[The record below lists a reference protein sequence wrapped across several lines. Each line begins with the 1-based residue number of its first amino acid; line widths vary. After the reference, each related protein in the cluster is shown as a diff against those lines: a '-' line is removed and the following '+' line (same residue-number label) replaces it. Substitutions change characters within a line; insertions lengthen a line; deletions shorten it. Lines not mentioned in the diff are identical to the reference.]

1 MNAEIE
7 QTLMLKQLLKN
18 RIEQSDGWIPFD
30 LFFNTVMYEP
40 GLGYYS
46 SGSHKIGEG
55 GDFTTAP
62 EISKYFSKAIARQT
76 NRLLTM
82 HDEPSV
88 IEVGAG
94 KGTFAFEYLREL
106 QETGVEISRY
116 YILEISADLK
126 DRQMQLISGL
136 PKSIRDKVTW
146 LESLEINPVDGILI
160 ANEVIDALPFKRFII
175 ENDQVSE
182 LGITLKDG
190 ELEQATKKSSKRL
203 IDEVG
208 LISSEIDRKFEEG
221 FTSEI
226 RLDFQKWFRGISSLI
241 NRGSMLFIDYGY
253 VRSDFYRADR
263 SKGNMICHYQNQVIE
278 DPLQNLGYQDISAS
292 VDFTQLANTAI
303 EEGFFIDLFAS
314 QGVFLLNEEALN
326 LIDDIDSNELRI
338 NEIQKLKQLIM
349 PNQMGD
355 VFKCMILG
363 KGISKDNFEEF
374 NQLTHTL
381 L

>member
-30 LFFNTVMYEP
+30 LFFNTIMYEP

-82 HDEPSV
+82 HNEASI

-94 KGTFAFEYLREL
+94 KGTFAFEYLKEL
-106 QETGVEISRY
+106 EETGIEINRY

-146 LESLEINPVDGILI
+146 LESLEMDPVDGILI
-160 ANEVIDALPFKRFII
+160 ANEVIDALPFKRFTI
-175 ENDQVSE
+175 ENEQIYE
-182 LGITLKDG
+182 LGITLTNG
-190 ELEQATKKSSKRL
+190 ELEEATKKK
-203 IDEVG
+203 
-208 LISSEIDRKFEEG
+208 
-221 FTSEI
+221 
-226 RLDFQKWFRGISSLI
+226 
-241 NRGSMLFIDYGY
+241 
-253 VRSDFYRADR
+253 
-263 SKGNMICHYQNQVIE
+263 H
-278 DPLQNLGYQDISAS
+278 
-292 VDFTQLANTAI
+292 
-303 EEGFFIDLFAS
+303 
-314 QGVFLLNEEALN
+314 
-326 LIDDIDSNELRI
+326 
-338 NEIQKLKQLIM
+338 
-349 PNQMGD
+349 
-355 VFKCMILG
+355 
-363 KGISKDNFEEF
+363 
-374 NQLTHTL
+374 
-381 L
+381 

>member
-1 MNAEIE
+1 MNSEIE

-30 LFFNTVMYEP
+30 LFFNTIMYEP

-76 NRLLTM
+76 NRLLTL
-82 HDEPSV
+82 HDEPSI

-94 KGTFAFEYLREL
+94 KGTFAFEYLKEL
-106 QETGVEISRY
+106 EETGIEINRY

-146 LESLEINPVDGILI
+146 LESLEMDPVDGILV
-160 ANEVIDALPFKRFII
+160 ANEVIDALPFKRFTI
-175 ENDQVSE
+175 ENEQVYE
-182 LGITLKDG
+182 LGITLTDG
-190 ELEQATKKSSKRL
+190 ELEEATKKSSKRL
-203 IDEVG
+203 IDEIG
-208 LISSEIDRKFEEG
+208 LISSQIDRKFEEG
-221 FTSEI
+221 FTSEV

-253 VRSDFYRADR
+253 VRNDFYRADR
-263 SKGNMICHYQNQVIE
+263 SKGNMICHYQKSSHRGSI
-278 DPLQNLGYQDISAS
+278 A
-292 VDFTQLANTAI
+292 
-303 EEGFFIDLFAS
+303 
-314 QGVFLLNEEALN
+314 
-326 LIDDIDSNELRI
+326 ELR
-338 NEIQKLKQLIM
+338 LSRY
-349 PNQMGD
+349 
-355 VFKCMILG
+355 FC
-363 KGISKDNFEEF
+363 ISRFYSVGRYR
-374 NQLTHTL
+374 H
-381 L
+381 